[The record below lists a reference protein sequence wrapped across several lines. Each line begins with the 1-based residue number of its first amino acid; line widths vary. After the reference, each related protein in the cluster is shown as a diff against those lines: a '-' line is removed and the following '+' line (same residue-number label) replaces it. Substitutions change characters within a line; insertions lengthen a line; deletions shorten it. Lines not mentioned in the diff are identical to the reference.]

1 MTALPAPV
9 LESAIVITLAI
20 AILLMLLVPPPS

>member
-1 MTALPAPV
+1 LPASV
-9 LESAIVITLAI
+9 LESGIVIALAI